1 MELTES
7 GEVEEFPLPTDEG
20 YLQEVK
26 DDEDID
32 LYNEETFGIDSESG
46 AELSED
52 LSLLCEAL
60 GASRSKGAEEMPQA
74 EVGLESH
81 PFPEKRV
88 GKSPDQ
94 DPKVSEGPSAAQ
106 ELSDPAVVEAIHGQ
120 PSLEPS
126 GSVPPLPFRPLSP
139 MLPGRKLMT
148 MRFGSPSPSAYFS
161 SSPKLLEAFRF
172 PGRVTQLHPQHS
184 RILSQRQQRMR
195 RESTKEPNA
204 GVDAFGKLMTDKEKT
219 WIIKLQMIQLQSENP
234 HLDDYYYQEFFRK
247 LELKLQ
253 DEELGKDVK
262 REPQKLVT
270 PYVQKAEMY
279 DSVVHIE
286 GSLGQVAVSTCYSPR
301 RAIDVV
307 HVLTLEEDPPNL
319 GRQRLHLL
327 DNIEKMYQLLLEL
340 EEMETHLVSVPEE
353 KRLMYQSLRDRKLE
367 QLYQRLH
374 VGIREENSEL
384 FRILRVRKG
393 IKLLSRLLPLLPPT
407 RCTEILF
414 SVAASLHQLGK
425 EGMDEPLPLL
435 FPALTRSVSSLT
447 FSQLI
452 SLLREVIW
460 GGGVPHTLQHIFHNT
475 FSLSFLYV
483 LLSHGESLLT
493 LSCLTEP
500 CVEDFQ
506 HWTDIIFL
514 VARELSQTPKSSMAE
529 PLQLPSNLLSLF
541 CRYVDKQTAH
551 TLEDKIETDCPMSS
565 MCFSNNSN
573 STELQRLPPHA
584 RTISGLLLLTAVVGL
599 PLNGLALRYVCG
611 ARQPSRARARSRSRP
626 RFALYVISL
635 ITADF
640 LFLLLQALHTIC
652 RLAGISAGGTLLV
665 IRCLMTAC
673 NSSSAFLLA
682 WLSAERALALAF
694 PHWWRLGRSRAPALF
709 ACFTSLVL
717 GLGIGVLY
725 GLARFHSDGVPQRVA
740 IWLDFILGFCTPM
753 TIFSVA
759 SAYVGC
765 RGGVA
770 LPREASRLQAAVI
783 IHAAAFLPCWAPYH
797 VFVFTYYQARWAA
810 RPLFCYRAYLAAY
823 SSVCL
828 LDVKS
833 CLVPLAYVLPS
844 REVGAG
850 LRRSL
855 ASLFDRRFSE
865 DSGLPSP
872 PETPGPALPPDSPFQ
887 PAPKLS
893 GTASCW

>member
-1 MELTES
+1 MEPTDS
-7 GEVEEFPLPTDEG
+7 GKVEEFPSLTDEG
-20 YLQEVK
+20 YLQDMK
-26 DDEDID
+26 DEEDID

-74 EVGLESH
+74 ELGLESH
-81 PFPEKRV
+81 PFPEKKD
-88 GKSPDQ
+88 GKSSDQ
-94 DPKVSEGPSAAQ
+94 DPKVSEGDSAAQ
-106 ELSDPAVVEAIHGQ
+106 ELSDPAVMEAIHGQ
-120 PSLEPS
+120 PSLESLDSAIVDSGVCSSWEEFNISHILDSALLKSMEETAMLETARSPLVPHLPGSPGMFRPNVRQQRGPPSHCPLRMPS
-126 GSVPPLPFRPLSP
+126 GSVPPLPFRSLSP

-184 RILSQRQQRMR
+184 RILSQRQQRVR

-204 GVDAFGKLMTDKEKT
+204 GVDAFGNLMTDKEKA

-253 DEELGKDVK
+253 DEELGKEVK
-262 REPQKLVT
+262 QEPQKLVT

-374 VGIREENSEL
+374 VGIREENSEF

-393 IKLLSRLLPLLPPT
+393 IKLLSRLLPLLPST

-425 EGMDEPLPLL
+425 EGLDE
-435 FPALTRSVSSLT
+435 
-447 FSQLI
+447 
-452 SLLREVIW
+452 
-460 GGGVPHTLQHIFHNT
+460 

-483 LLSHGESLLT
+483 LLSHGESLLS
-493 LSCLTEP
+493 LSCPTEP

-506 HWTDIIFL
+506 HWMDIIFL

-551 TLEDKIETDCPMSS
+551 TLEDKIE
-565 MCFSNNSN
+565 
-573 STELQRLPPHA
+573 
-584 RTISGLLLLTAVVGL
+584 
-599 PLNGLALRYVCG
+599 
-611 ARQPSRARARSRSRP
+611 
-626 RFALYVISL
+626 
-635 ITADF
+635 
-640 LFLLLQALHTIC
+640 
-652 RLAGISAGGTLLV
+652 
-665 IRCLMTAC
+665 
-673 NSSSAFLLA
+673 
-682 WLSAERALALAF
+682 
-694 PHWWRLGRSRAPALF
+694 
-709 ACFTSLVL
+709 
-717 GLGIGVLY
+717 
-725 GLARFHSDGVPQRVA
+725 
-740 IWLDFILGFCTPM
+740 
-753 TIFSVA
+753 FSV
-759 SAYVGC
+759 SDSC
-765 RGGVA
+765 
-770 LPREASRLQAAVI
+770 SRM
-783 IHAAAFLPCWAPYH
+783 
-797 VFVFTYYQARWAA
+797 
-810 RPLFCYRAYLAAY
+810 
-823 SSVCL
+823 
-828 LDVKS
+828 
-833 CLVPLAYVLPS
+833 
-844 REVGAG
+844 
-850 LRRSL
+850 
-855 ASLFDRRFSE
+855 
-865 DSGLPSP
+865 
-872 PETPGPALPPDSPFQ
+872 
-887 PAPKLS
+887 
-893 GTASCW
+893 

>member
-20 YLQEVK
+20 YLQEMK

-60 GASRSKGAEEMPQA
+60 GASHSKGAEEMPQA
-74 EVGLESH
+74 ELGLESH

-106 ELSDPAVVEAIHGQ
+106 ELSDPAVMEAIHGQ
-120 PSLEPS
+120 PSLESLDSAIVDSGVCSGWEEFNISHILDSALLKSMEETAMLETARSPLVPHFPGSPGMFRPHVRQQRGPPSHCPLRMPS

-204 GVDAFGKLMTDKEKT
+204 GVDAFGKLMTDKEKA

-425 EGMDEPLPLL
+425 EGMDE
-435 FPALTRSVSSLT
+435 
-447 FSQLI
+447 
-452 SLLREVIW
+452 
-460 GGGVPHTLQHIFHNT
+460 

-483 LLSHGESLLT
+483 LLSHGESLLS

-529 PLQLPSNLLSLF
+529 PLQLPSNLLPLF

-551 TLEDKIETDCPMSS
+551 TLEDKIE
-565 MCFSNNSN
+565 
-573 STELQRLPPHA
+573 
-584 RTISGLLLLTAVVGL
+584 
-599 PLNGLALRYVCG
+599 
-611 ARQPSRARARSRSRP
+611 
-626 RFALYVISL
+626 
-635 ITADF
+635 
-640 LFLLLQALHTIC
+640 
-652 RLAGISAGGTLLV
+652 
-665 IRCLMTAC
+665 
-673 NSSSAFLLA
+673 
-682 WLSAERALALAF
+682 
-694 PHWWRLGRSRAPALF
+694 
-709 ACFTSLVL
+709 
-717 GLGIGVLY
+717 
-725 GLARFHSDGVPQRVA
+725 
-740 IWLDFILGFCTPM
+740 
-753 TIFSVA
+753 FSV
-759 SAYVGC
+759 SDSC
-765 RGGVA
+765 
-770 LPREASRLQAAVI
+770 SRM
-783 IHAAAFLPCWAPYH
+783 
-797 VFVFTYYQARWAA
+797 
-810 RPLFCYRAYLAAY
+810 
-823 SSVCL
+823 
-828 LDVKS
+828 
-833 CLVPLAYVLPS
+833 
-844 REVGAG
+844 
-850 LRRSL
+850 
-855 ASLFDRRFSE
+855 
-865 DSGLPSP
+865 
-872 PETPGPALPPDSPFQ
+872 
-887 PAPKLS
+887 
-893 GTASCW
+893 